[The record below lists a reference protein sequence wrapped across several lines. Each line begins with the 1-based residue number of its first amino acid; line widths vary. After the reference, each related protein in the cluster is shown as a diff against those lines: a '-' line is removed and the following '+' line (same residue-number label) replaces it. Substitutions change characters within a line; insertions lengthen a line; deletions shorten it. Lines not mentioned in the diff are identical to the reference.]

1 MQEGAAASSTGL
13 LGGREACQGNDLDRL
28 LLLTTAVSVQSVVEL
43 RPIDPFVQFVLPGHR
58 SAQGVATI
66 HEPHASFG
74 SLGKARLETKR
85 GHRTGDRGGDGGGCR
100 AVATRALELCQG
112 RGHPAA
118 VGVAQYQTLLGTGL
132 GGFSQSF
139 LHVHFDSCRNNNNKK
154 KRKEKN
160 VRINQPN

>member
-1 MQEGAAASSTGL
+1 MLVQEGAAASAGGL
-13 LGGREACQGNDLDRL
+13 LRGGETCQGNDLDGI
-28 LLLTTAVSVQSVVEL
+28 LLLTAAVSVQGVVEL
-43 RPIDPFVQFVLPGHR
+43 RPIDPFVQFVLPGHG

-85 GHRTGDRGGDGGGCR
+85 GHRTGDGGGNGGGR
-100 AVATRALELCQG
+100 GAVGTGALEMRQG

-132 GGFSQSF
+132 RGFSQSF
-139 LHVHFDSCRNNNNKK
+139 LHVHFDSCRNKTKK
-154 KRKEKN
+154 KKAQEKREN
-160 VRINQPN
+160 